1 MLLSTRK
8 LLARLLFAGGFVLL
22 SALQVLAACDLPP
35 FKSNERP
42 IVDDGPTKVTASII
56 VGDLMG
62 VDDVNQQLDI
72 DLLMRLE
79 WSDPRLADLEGCRF
93 PVTSVWAPR
102 ATLFNSANLRRARV
116 NAQAQVEIGA
126 EGRVVYKNRFT
137 GLISSYHNLRKFPF
151 DRHDFL
157 LEIGSIEIP
166 AEEMVFVPDVER
178 TWITNR
184 LNIEGWSVEGIGI
197 RSEPQVLKNEGVEVS
212 VLKLTISATR
222 DAEYYV
228 FRVLAPLFL
237 VVAMSWCIFWIPPD
251 RFEFQIGL
259 GATSMLTSIAFSLS
273 LASQLP
279 TLGYLTA
286 LDKMLIWSIVLV
298 FLSIVQALVSGRMVM
313 KDRAEAARSLDR
325 ICRYLFP
332 AAFFLGWLSF
342 YLSVV

>member
-1 MLLSTRK
+1 M
-8 LLARLLFAGGFVLL
+8 F
-22 SALQVLAACDLPP
+22 SALQVWAACELPP
-35 FKSNERP
+35 LKTNDRP

-56 VGDLMG
+56 IGDLMG

-79 WSDPRLADLEGCRF
+79 WTDLRLADLEGCRF
-93 PVTSVWAPR
+93 PITSVWAPR
-102 ATLFNSANLRRARV
+102 PTLFNSANLRAARI
-116 NAQAQVEIGA
+116 NARAQVEIGPA
-126 EGRVVYKNRFT
+126 GKVVYKNRFT

-166 AEEMVFVPDVER
+166 VEEMVFVPDVDR
-178 TWITNR
+178 TWISNR

-197 RSEPQVLKNEGVEVS
+197 RSEPQILRNEGVEVS
-212 VLKLTISATR
+212 VLKLTITANR

-286 LDKMLIWSIVLV
+286 LDKMLIWSIGLV

-313 KDRAEAARSLDR
+313 KDKEDQARKLDR
-325 ICRYLFP
+325 ICRYVFP
-332 AAFFLGWLSF
+332 GAFFAGWLSF
-342 YLSVV
+342 YLAVV

>member
-1 MLLSTRK
+1 
-8 LLARLLFAGGFVLL
+8 
-22 SALQVLAACDLPP
+22 
-35 FKSNERP
+35 
-42 IVDDGPTKVTASII
+42 
-56 VGDLMG
+56 MG

-72 DLLMRLE
+72 DLLLRME
-79 WSDPRLADLEGCRF
+79 WTDPRLAELEGCRF

-102 ATLFNSANLRRARV
+102 ATLFNSANLRAARR
-116 NAQAQVEIGA
+116 NAQAQVEVGPA
-126 EGRVVYKNRFT
+126 GRVVYKNRFT

-151 DRHDFL
+151 DQHDFL
-157 LEIGSIEIP
+157 LEIGSIEVP
-166 AEEMVFVPDVER
+166 AEDMVFVPDVDR
-178 TWITNR
+178 TWITDR
-184 LNIEGWSVEGIGI
+184 LNVEGWAVNGIGI
-197 RSEPQVLKNEGVEVS
+197 RSEPQNLKNEGVEVS
-212 VLKLTISATR
+212 VLKLTITAKR

-259 GATSMLTSIAFSLS
+259 GATSMLTAIAFSLS

-279 TLGYLTA
+279 TLGYLTV

-325 ICRYLFP
+325 VCRYLFP

-342 YLSVV
+342 YLAVV